1 MRTPHNPLRAFT
13 LIELLTVI
21 AIIGILAAIIIP
33 VVGVVRKK
41 ARTIQCVS
49 NMRQIGMAL
58 FLHAD
63 DHKDA
68 FPLTWQDSTDPKA
81 TWMMALIPYANM
93 PEKAFGYEDTLPR
106 ATGIFVCPEVYPS
119 LQSPPRAEEAKV
131 FYGYNRYVRESPWN
145 YKRSTV
151 PAPSQMFLILE
162 GSKNGETF
170 WPAELVRRHPGD
182 SANFLF
188 MDGHVTA
195 IKGEVNDP
203 GTSGIP
209 WAFP

>member
-1 MRTPHNPLRAFT
+1 MTPSHRSLRAFT

-21 AIIGILAAIIIP
+21 AIIGILAGIIIP
-33 VVGVVRKK
+33 TVGAVRKK
-41 ARTIQCVS
+41 ARSIQCAS

-81 TWMMALIPYANM
+81 TWMMAIIPYANM
-93 PEKAFGYEDTLPR
+93 PEKAFGYDDATPR
-106 ATGIFVCPEVYPS
+106 AAGIFVCPEVYPS
-119 LQSPPRAEEAKV
+119 LQPPPKSEDAKA

-151 PAPSQMFLILE
+151 PAPSRTFLILE
-162 GSKNGETF
+162 GRKDGETF
-170 WPAELVRRHPGD
+170 WPHELARRHPGD

-188 MDGHVTA
+188 VDGHVAA
-195 IKGEVNDP
+195 IKGEINDP
-203 GTSGIP
+203 GSYDIP
-209 WAFP
+209 WAFR